1 MKSAALLTI
10 LLLPIALE
18 PSGCAHQID
27 VDPDD
32 DSASSGSS
40 GQTTGSSSNGAGAAG
55 SGSSTGASVGSGGN
69 GAAGGGGAGGGATCG
84 DGVIGPGETCDPS
97 DSCPTDCSD
106 SNTCTTDSLQ
116 GAAITCDVVCS
127 NVPITACVADG
138 CCAAACAPGADPDCA
153 ACGNGIVNAGEQCDD
168 GDLDNTDSCLVT
180 CVNASCGDGFVQAGV
195 EQCDDGNVVGGDG
208 CSAVCTDSNGTYG
221 PVHTFEGLS
230 SSFYITQFGCSNSG
244 GNAAGDALYF
254 CQHFYSAACIAEP
267 GYVAGNNSTNPMMH
281 SGTNCYSPDAT
292 GVSIPGTSCIGGPCK
307 IGDYGGPLGGL
318 SNIICSCP

>member
-10 LLLPIALE
+10 LLLPFALE
-18 PSGCAHQID
+18 PSGCAHQIEA
-27 VDPDD
+27 DPDD

-40 GQTTGSSSNGAGAAG
+40 GQTTGSSSSGAGAAG

-69 GAAGGGGAGGGATCG
+69 GGAGGGTCG
-84 DGVIGPGETCDPS
+84 DGMIDPGETCDPS
-97 DSCPTDCSD
+97 GSCPTDCSD
-106 SNTCTTDSLQ
+106 SNACTVDTLQ

-127 NVPITACVADG
+127 NAPITACVADG
-138 CCAAACAPGADPDCA
+138 CCAPACAPGTDPDCA
-153 ACGNGIVNAGEQCDD
+153 ACGNGMVDIGEQCDD
-168 GDLDNTDSCLVT
+168 GDLDNTDACLVN
-180 CVNASCGDGFVQAGV
+180 CADAACGDGFVQAGV

-208 CSAVCTDSNGTYG
+208 CSAACTSSNGTYG
-221 PVHTFEGLS
+221 PVHTFQGLS

-244 GNAAGDALYF
+244 GDAAGDALYF

-267 GYVAGNNSTNPMMH
+267 GYVVGSSSTNPMMH
-281 SGTNCYSPDAT
+281 SGTNCYSPDTT
-292 GVSIPGTSCIGGPCK
+292 GVDIPGTACVGGPCK